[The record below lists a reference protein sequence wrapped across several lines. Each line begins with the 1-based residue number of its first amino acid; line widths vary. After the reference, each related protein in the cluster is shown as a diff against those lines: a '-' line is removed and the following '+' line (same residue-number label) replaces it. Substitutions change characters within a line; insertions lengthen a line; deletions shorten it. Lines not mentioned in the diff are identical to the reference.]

1 MLIKL
6 TGGKSGKPVL
16 VEADAIIL
24 AEETTDTFREDQPYT
39 SLQLRAEGQA
49 LALGVEETVDEI
61 VEKIKDAQEGFFDE

>member
-6 TGGKSGKPVL
+6 TGGKSGRPVL

-24 AEETTDTFREDQPYT
+24 AEETTDTFKNDQPYT
-39 SLQLRAEGQA
+39 HLQLRTEGQA

-61 VEKIKDAQEGFFDE
+61 LEKIENAQEGFFDE